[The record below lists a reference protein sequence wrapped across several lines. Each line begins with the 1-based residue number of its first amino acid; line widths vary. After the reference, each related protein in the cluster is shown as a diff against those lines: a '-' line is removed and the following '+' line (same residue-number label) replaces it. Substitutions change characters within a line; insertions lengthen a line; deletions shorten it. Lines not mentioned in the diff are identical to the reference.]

1 MVSKSSVCSTTSSS
15 SLPLFLTVP
24 DSIDSGAVLVQV
36 GVLIT
41 SLSGLPV
48 PARVTSQPAAKT
60 ESPLFQVYF
69 FQKQQTCPPLTLR
82 KNIPPTRVDNNGSR
96 VFLRLKTRPSAL
108 QLHSITL
115 QQTGFPSS
123 SVSGKHALPCPVL
136 PCPCHACLHLC
147 LPAPHPDQPIQAL
160 ASDAA
165 LDPDHLHSLEREPV
179 SLTKFLS
186 PVLLRT
192 TAKLDR
198 AFAR

>member
-123 SVSGKHALPCPVL
+123 SVSGKHALPCPAL
-136 PCPCHACLHLC
+136 SCPVPAMPACTCVC
-147 LPAPHPDQPIQAL
+147 LPRILTSPSKPWPVTQPWTPTTCTAWN
-160 ASDAA
+160 
-165 LDPDHLHSLEREPV
+165 E
-179 SLTKFLS
+179 S
-186 PVLLRT
+186 PS
-192 TAKLDR
+192 A
-198 AFAR
+198 